1 MPAYTVVAAA
11 IIRDGR
17 LLAAQRAYPAAL
29 AGRWELPG
37 GKVEPGETEVE
48 ALVRECRE
56 ELGVTVT
63 ISDRIGPDVAT
74 VDGAG
79 ILRTWRAEIVDGLEP
94 EPAEHR
100 SLLWLSAGRLDDV
113 DWLDADRPVLD
124 HLRRLLHE

>member
-1 MPAYTVVAAA
+1 MAASSRLSGPIPRRSPAGGNCRAA
-11 IIRDGR
+11 RSS
-17 LLAAQRAYPAAL
+17 PARPRSR
-29 AGRWELPG
+29 RWS
-37 GKVEPGETEVE
+37 
-48 ALVRECRE
+48 RECRE

-94 EPAEHR
+94 EPTEHR